1 MQTQEQIDFL
11 REAEEAVRGDNDQSY
26 FETRE
31 VMIDGVKT
39 IEVIQTNFH
48 SGDSSIDG
56 HYWIESDE
64 GDILYEESAMKNI
77 FKTPAWKNGIRADPN
92 CFLFYNRIANS
103 ALEQQI
109 IETETA
115 KQMEKWG
122 GKERHDTILRKVN
135 TDKQYGCFQNALRN
149 RLLHG
154 GNLRFGALGIASPRM
169 REVYWVFGHPDNKK
183 YEEWIV
189 PKGKDE
195 VSVFGDAPV
204 SHTRTTPFVETPTI
218 FAVQDKLM
226 TTLREKEAH
235 VRREGERAKA
245 LEMMQKEQQAKAAE
259 EALLALLEQEE
270 KPKRKQTGKGKGKG
284 NK

>member
-1 MQTQEQIDFL
+1 MING
-11 REAEEAVRGDNDQSY
+11 VRT
-26 FETRE
+26 FE
-31 VMIDGVKT
+31 VV
-39 IEVIQTNFH
+39 QTNFH
-48 SGDSSIDG
+48 SGDSAIDG

-64 GDILYEESAMKNI
+64 GDILYEESAMKNL
-77 FKTPAWKNGIRADPN
+77 FTTPAWKDGIRADPN
-92 CFLFYNRIANS
+92 CFVFYHRIANS

-115 KQMEKWG
+115 KQMENWG
-122 GKERHDTILRKVN
+122 GKERHDDILRQVN

-154 GNLRFGALGIASPRM
+154 GNLRFGALGIASPKTRH
-169 REVYWVFGHPDNKK
+169 VYWVFGHPDNKK

-189 PKGKDE
+189 PKRTEGA
-195 VSVFGDAPV
+195 SVFGDGPAA
-204 SHTRTTPFVETPTI
+204 HTRLTAFVETPKI
-218 FAVQDKLM
+218 FIVLDKMM
-226 TTLREKEAH
+226 TMLREREAH
-235 VRREGERAKA
+235 ARREGERAKA

-259 EALLALLEQEE
+259 EALLALLDQEE